1 MSIVE
6 IVWTSFFLSLKSN
19 NFRSWCYTVY
29 LRIVNAQAVYASKK
43 ENQENFKYLVRDYET
58 LTEVQKMD
66 ACETKAFEMR
76 QRCLLVVSEMENS
89 GFNTELHKDKSAQSA
104 QRKKD
109 KQQFQGVELP
119 DPRTVLPG

>member
-29 LRIVNAQAVYASKK
+29 LRIVNAQAVYASKQ
-43 ENQENFKYLVRDYET
+43 ENQEKFKYLVRDYET

-89 GFNTELHKDKSAQSA
+89 GFNTEIHKDKSAQCA

-109 KQQFQGVELP
+109 KQQFQGWELP